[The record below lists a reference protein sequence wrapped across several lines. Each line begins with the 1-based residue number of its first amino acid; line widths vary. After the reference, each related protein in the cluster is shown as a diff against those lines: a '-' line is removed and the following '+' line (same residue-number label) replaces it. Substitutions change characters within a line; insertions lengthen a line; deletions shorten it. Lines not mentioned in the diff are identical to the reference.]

1 MLLRLSS
8 NSGSLPSE
16 INGGILLVEL
26 LHLLVLYAEEGD
38 YLVKEVKNDLVVLV
52 LDLELVHLGNGLVV
66 LLQGELLNS
75 ECVDD
80 FVFETENL
88 ADLFQGGIEDWS
100 LVDDAESQSES
111 LEDVDESVLGNR
123 EDVLDV
129 RSDVFGLVAGNLGRD
144 LDWFAVLWEVDIVV
158 SLSDNFS
165 FVFFSNFAFG

>member
-1 MLLRLSS
+1 
-8 NSGSLPSE
+8 
-16 INGGILLVEL
+16 LLVEL

-144 LDWFAVLWEVDIVV
+144 LDWFAVL
-158 SLSDNFS
+158 
-165 FVFFSNFAFG
+165 